1 MVPPFEI
8 QADIFMSIESILT
21 KACFKRKQLIIYLL
35 SNHKIWIWMGK
46 NLWGTDKTDWPIC
59 LQK

>member
-1 MVPPFEI
+1 MVPPFEM

-21 KACFKRKQLIIYLL
+21 KACFKRKQLIIYFL